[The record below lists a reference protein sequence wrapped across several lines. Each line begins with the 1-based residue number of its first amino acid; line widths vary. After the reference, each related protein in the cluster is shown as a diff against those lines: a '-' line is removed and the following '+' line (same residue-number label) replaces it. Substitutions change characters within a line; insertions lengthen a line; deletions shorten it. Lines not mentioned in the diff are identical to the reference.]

1 MNALIVDDEQPARE
15 ELSWLLDQCDGVR
28 VTAEASDAERAR
40 DAIQEYGDSI
50 DVVFLDIDMPG
61 VDGIRFAECLGE
73 LDSEPATVFVTAY
86 DDYAV
91 DAFDVQAVDYL
102 LKPVRLERLQEAIE
116 RVDERL
122 DTDRTRPDAEPET
135 DEPGDGDGD
144 AEPLDR
150 VSVQVDAGYRVVEL
164 DEILYFESDDGELF
178 VETTDGRFATEFSL
192 KFLESRLPSDEFF
205 RCHRS
210 YIVRLGAI
218 DTIVPAGAGTYRLFV
233 DDPDDPEASAKRASA
248 PLARSRAAELK
259 RRMPWSASA
268 IGE

>member
-15 ELSWLLDQCDGVR
+15 ELSWLLEQCDGIR
-28 VTAEASDAERAR
+28 VAAEASNAERAR
-40 DAIQEYGDSI
+40 DALQERGDTI

-61 VDGIRFAECLGE
+61 VDGIRFAECLGD

-91 DAFDVQAVDYL
+91 DAFDVEAVDYL
-102 LKPVRLERLQEAIE
+102 LKPVRLERLQEAVE
-116 RVDERL
+116 RVGERL
-122 DTDRTRPDAEPET
+122 DTDRPGTDADSSEPD
-135 DEPGDGDGD
+135 DGDD
-144 AEPLDR
+144 DTETLDR
-150 VSVQVDAGYRVVEL
+150 VSVQNGEGYRVVDL
-164 DEILYFESDDGELF
+164 DEILYFESDDGEVF
-178 VETTDGRFATEFSL
+178 VETTEGRFPTDFSL
-192 KFLESRLPSDEFF
+192 KFLESRLPPDEFF

-233 DDPDDPEASAKRASA
+233 DDPDDPEASQERASA

>member
-1 MNALIVDDEQPARE
+1 VNALIVDDEQPARE
-15 ELSWLLDQCDGVR
+15 ELGWLLEQCDGVR
-28 VTAEASDAERAR
+28 VAAEASDAERAR
-40 DAIQEYGDSI
+40 EELQERGDAI

-61 VDGIRFAECLGE
+61 VDGIRFAECLGD
-73 LDSEPATVFVTAY
+73 LDTEPATVFVTAY

-91 DAFDVQAVDYL
+91 DAFDVEAVDYL
-102 LKPVRLERLQEAIE
+102 LKPVRLERLQEAVE
-116 RVDERL
+116 RVSERL
-122 DTDRTRPDAEPET
+122 DSDRTHGDADVGA
-135 DEPGDGDGD
+135 DEPDDDGGD
-144 AEPLDR
+144 EETLDR
-150 VSVQVDAGYRVVEL
+150 VSVQADEGYRVVDL
-164 DEILYFESDDGELF
+164 DEILYFESDDGEVF
-178 VETTDGRFATEFSL
+178 VETTDGRFATDFSL

-233 DDPDDPEASAKRASA
+233 DDPDDPEVTAERASA